1 MLAVA
6 GKQAQAQ
13 LAVQSRPS
21 AGHPQCS
28 TQMHSVRHGCHA
40 PARVPLH
47 SPAPHCQGPGL
58 PPCAPATHETPRV
71 SSRLQ
76 QLLCMRQSCS
86 HALAHGQ
93 ADEGTAELS
102 RVRRH
107 NRAECPRIVMRLPC
121 CAQQVWTKP
130 AGWGPLSVTTSHH
143 ITSHHITSHRITS
156 ADPQLDAPHRHRLPT
171 RQGGN
176 EHLAEVHRELGE
188 VWVAVVPANKLPSRQ
203 HVPQTLH
210 RGPVSR
216 RLHLQPRDP

>member
-1 MLAVA
+1 MAVTHLQEYPCTVQRHIAKAQDCHLAH
-6 GKQAQAQ
+6 
-13 LAVQSRPS
+13 L
-21 AGHPQCS
+21 
-28 TQMHSVRHGCHA
+28 
-40 PARVPLH
+40 
-47 SPAPHCQGPGL
+47 PHMTL
-58 PPCAPATHETPRV
+58 YETPRV

-143 ITSHHITSHRITS
+143 ITSHHITSHHITSHHITSHHITSHHITSHHITSHHITS

-216 RLHLQPRDP
+216 GLHLQPRDP